1 MLKLTNFY
9 FLSSDTSDQENKDTL
24 FSSILKVDEKKMI
37 FFIRCVRT
45 KKIVI
50 SEFER
55 QVIFK
60 LRSDR
65 TLCAFQAL

>member
-9 FLSSDTSDQENKDTL
+9 FLSSDTSDQGNKDTL
-24 FSSILKVDEKKMI
+24 FSSILKVDKKKMI

-45 KKIVI
+45 KKIAI

-55 QVIFK
+55 QNF
-60 LRSDR
+60 
-65 TLCAFQAL
+65 

>member
-24 FSSILKVDEKKMI
+24 ISSILKVDEKKMI